1 MSNDYS
7 EEMWPTPALNDQDEI
22 DIANEETLFQHEQS
36 SDVIIE
42 RCERGQLYAK
52 SPLCSK
58 CRETISSVEE
68 ALLISRADGTFAL
81 THFSQ
86 DCYSEEIAAMTLRHI
101 ANGRLRWTMRP
112 GIESQHS
119 A

>member
-1 MSNDYS
+1 MDFSN
-7 EEMWPTPALNDQDEI
+7 EMFPLPALDEQDEI
-22 DIANEETLFQHEQS
+22 DLANEETLFQHEQS
-36 SDVIIE
+36 SDTIIE

-52 SPLCSK
+52 SPTCSK
-58 CRETISSVEE
+58 CKETISSVEE
-68 ALLISRADGTFAL
+68 ALLISRADGSFAL

-101 ANGRLRWTMRP
+101 ANGRLRWTERP

-119 A
+119 AS

>member
-1 MSNDYS
+1 MTASLFKHELSADVLL
-7 EEMWPTPALNDQDEI
+7 EMA
-22 DIANEETLFQHEQS
+22 
-36 SDVIIE
+36 
-42 RCERGQLYAK
+42 ERGQLYAQD
-52 SPLCSK
+52 PLCSK
-58 CRETISSVEE
+58 CREKINSIEE

-101 ANGRLRWTMRP
+101 ANGRLRWITRAD
-112 GIESQHS
+112 IESKYPQ